1 MNAHSLSFS
10 NAYTVSIARIA
21 SRFLVGVIV
30 LGASACGDATA
41 PTAVPDAPF
50 PVAPTSVVRMRGTV
64 DVATGTLTFDPLGSG
79 TASSLAMPSAMS
91 SQVRTQMFGDQGLTV
106 RLYSSAVTVVNPSS
120 PGKKTYSGAVG
131 LRNLLPHS
139 IGDEQS
145 SLTPLDT
152 MGIFVVFTA
161 APTVRAPS
169 SCPGCTVT
177 VLNADGVE
185 AFDAPNEQYFY
196 WNEHLQAAG
205 SGFDTTRTRRTWTF
219 EASTAVTNFS
229 FEVLVSAA
237 WPQPLE
243 SVWRASF
250 GGDSLPDT
258 QSEPRWRRYVGGS
271 GTSASASA
279 GALSIATGAT
289 NNWLTFLRQDSV
301 APATSVYMEGRFRLD
316 AAPGSPRPFTGM
328 MIDDDAR
335 TIGVGLSGSVVGFTD
350 GSLSG
355 FLPGGT
361 VSVTTGAYHTYQLR
375 KFGADSAQIWVD
387 GARVLSRPYAQ
398 FDASTQT
405 LFSSF
410 VSFGSIAQKNAN
422 TATYDYVSYVIGQ
435 PTP

>member
-1 MNAHSLSFS
+1 
-10 NAYTVSIARIA
+10 
-21 SRFLVGVIV
+21 
-30 LGASACGDATA
+30 
-41 PTAVPDAPF
+41 
-50 PVAPTSVVRMRGTV
+50 MRGTV

-91 SQVRTQMFGDQGLTV
+91 SQVRTQMYGDQGLTV

-196 WNEHLQAAG
+196 WKEHLRAAG

-219 EASTAVTNFS
+219 EASTGVTNFS

-237 WPQPLE
+237 WPRPQE
-243 SVWRASF
+243 SVWRVGF

-258 QSEPRWRRYVGGS
+258 QSEPRWLRVFGGG
-271 GTSASASA
+271 GTSASATA
-279 GALSIATGAT
+279 GELTITTGASG
-289 NNWLTFLRQDSV
+289 NFLTFLRQDSL
-301 APATSVYMEGRFRLD
+301 ASSESAYMEGRFRL
-316 AAPGSPRPFTGM
+316 ARSSSANLPYTGM
-328 MIDDDAR
+328 IIDDDTR
-335 TIGVGLSGSVVGFTD
+335 TIAVGISGTAVGFVN
-350 GSLSG
+350 GGLSG

-361 VSVTTGAYHTYQLR
+361 VSMSTSLNRTYQLR
-375 KFGADSAQIWVD
+375 KFGSDSAQIWVD
-387 GARVLSRPYAQ
+387 GSRVLSRPYSQ
-398 FDASTQT
+398 FDTSTQG
-405 LFSSF
+405 LFKSF
-410 VSFGSIAQKNAN
+410 FAFGSIAQQNAN
-422 TATYDYVSYVIGQ
+422 SAVFDYVNYVLGQ
-435 PTP
+435 ATP